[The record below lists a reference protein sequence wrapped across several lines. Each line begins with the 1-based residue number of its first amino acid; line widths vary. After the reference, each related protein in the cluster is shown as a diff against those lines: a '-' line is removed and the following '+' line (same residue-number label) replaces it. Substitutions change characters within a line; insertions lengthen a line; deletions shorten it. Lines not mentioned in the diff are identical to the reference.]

1 MQYVMYKDF
10 GDSLK
15 SLYNKGGPFKNAA
28 DKVLAIKAKADLQYP
43 VKDVFALA
51 TTHYGESRVPHCTKY
66 DLPARARLVT
76 VCKNDLC
83 LFLFAG
89 SHDDVDAWLDKN
101 KGIDFIAKEQG
112 GSTVIEPV
120 FISANIP
127 GVDGIK
133 TGTDLGVTFLV
144 ELLSGRYK
152 EKLFIGLSSE
162 LIEKISKIDPL
173 ITDED
178 LLDFIDEVEDESQKE
193 AIFDVLLK
201 LREGD
206 STGAKNRIGLYIGEV
221 KSIADLSSKEA
232 ANIKSGEQVIKL
244 SDIDPQLFEHFVKTA
259 DYQKWMLY
267 LHPSQR
273 DYVDRDFPSTVRLSG
288 VSGSGKTCVLIHRAL
303 RLATKYPNEKILLL
317 TLNPALSNLIESLV
331 ASNRGEMRPNNLV
344 VSSFWELCRDKLLS
358 FEPHND
364 KLYTQETIA
373 TNPFAVSEHIE
384 DIWDDY
390 YDSKNNNN
398 DAKVLFPLHK
408 SLLARGIFPKDY
420 LKQEFDYLRSAF
432 ARSDRS
438 KYFEMERSGR
448 SVPLDKT
455 FRSQVIEGLEG
466 WEKVMPFVGALDY
479 TGIAPALHKYLDDI
493 KSEYRAVLVDEV
505 QDFGTIE
512 LAIIRK
518 LVDENENDLFLCGD
532 AAQSVYTKYHD
543 FDAANINIRGTRSMR
558 LQQNYRNSRQILTAA
573 HNVLTNNL
581 ELRSKGCVS
590 LEILNPDFANF
601 SSPKP
606 LLLKADSLIQELG
619 YAVNYA
625 KSCLDGGLNKK
636 VCIAVAGYTHRG
648 INEIGKHFEL
658 PVLSGEMKINAGNIF
673 FSDLEQ
679 TKGFEFDTV
688 ILVNVCSGI
697 LPHPDLPPEESFRDL
712 CKFYVA
718 MTRAKLE
725 LIISYH
731 LKLTEFIL
739 ENSEDF
745 TSARW
750 DDGYSDYHEESEWSL
765 PKPCTTEKQFGV
777 EWALTG
783 RDFLLLP
790 EAIGLPLN
798 AQEKIDDLVTGK
810 ISFEG
815 KSRKQKSWRSLGEF
829 LNDMISPIN
838 RQRVFLSDEAWQAIA
853 AHFKRPTG
861 SLKSTTI
868 EKRDLISLNNLSKK
882 LTSAEV

>member
-1 MQYVMYKDF
+1 MYKDF

-15 SLYNKGGPFKNAA
+15 YLYSKGGPFRNAA
-28 DKVLAIKAKADLQYP
+28 DKVLAIKAKADLKYP
-43 VKDVFALA
+43 VKDVFSVA
-51 TTHYGESRVPHCTKY
+51 TTHHGESRIPHCTKY

-76 VCKNDLC
+76 VRNNDLC

-89 SHDDVDAWLDKN
+89 SHDAVDEWLDKN

-112 GSTVIEPV
+112 GSIVIEPV

-127 GVDGIK
+127 GVDVIK
-133 TGTDLGVTFLV
+133 TGNDLGVTYLV
-144 ELLSGRYK
+144 ELLSGRHK
-152 EKLFIGLSSE
+152 DKLFDGLNVQ
-162 LIEKISKIDPL
+162 LIDEISNIDPL
-173 ITDED
+173 VSDDGLLELVDE
-178 LLDFIDEVEDESQKE
+178 IENEKQKD

-206 STGAKNRIGLYIGEV
+206 STGAKNRIGLYIGDV
-221 KSIADLSSKEA
+221 KNIADLTSKETA
-232 ANIKSGEQVIKL
+232 EIKSGEQVIKL

-273 DYVDRDFPSTVRLSG
+273 EYVDRDFQSTVRLSG

-303 RLATKYPNEKILLL
+303 RLAEKYPSERILLL
-317 TLNPALSNLIESLV
+317 TLNPALANLIESLV
-331 ASNRGEMRPNNLV
+331 AHNRGEMRPKNLV
-344 VSSFWELCRDKLLS
+344 VSSFWELCREKIVSL
-358 FEPHND
+358 EPHN
-364 KLYTQETIA
+364 KNLYTQETIA
-373 TNPFAVSEHIE
+373 TNPHAVSEHIE

-390 YDSKNNNN
+390 YESRNNNH
-398 DAKVLFPLHK
+398 DAKVMFPLHK
-408 SLLARGIFPKDY
+408 SLLVRGIFPKDY

-432 ARSDRS
+432 AHSDRN
-438 KYFEMERSGR
+438 KYLEMERSGR
-448 SVPLDKT
+448 SVPLDRT
-455 FRSQVIEGLEG
+455 YRSQVLNGLDG
-466 WEKVMPFVGALDY
+466 WEKIMPFVGALDS
-479 TGIAPALHKYLDDI
+479 TGIAPALHKHIDKI
-493 KSEYRAVLVDEV
+493 TPEYRAILVDEV
-505 QDFGTIE
+505 QDFGTVE

-518 LVDENENDLFLCGD
+518 LVKEDENDLFLCGD

-543 FDAANINIRGTRSMR
+543 FDAANINIKGARSMR

-573 HNVLTNNL
+573 HNVLTNNF

-590 LEILNPDFANF
+590 LEILNPEYANF

-606 LLLKADSLIQELG
+606 LLLKADSLKQELG
-619 YAVNYA
+619 YSVAYA
-625 KSCLDGGLNKK
+625 KSCLDGGINRK
-636 VCIAVAGYTHRG
+636 VCIAISGYTPRG
-648 INEIGKHFEL
+648 IQEIGRYFNL

-679 TKGFEFDTV
+679 TKGFEFDTM
-688 ILVNVCSGI
+688 ILVNICSGT

-731 LKLTEFIL
+731 LQLTEFIP
-739 ENSEDF
+739 ENSNDF
-745 TSARW
+745 ISARW
-750 DDGYSDYHEESEWSL
+750 DSGYSEYLDDQNWIL
-765 PKPCTTEKQFGV
+765 PKSSMSEKQYGI
-777 EWALTG
+777 EWELTG

-798 AQEKIDDLVTGK
+798 AQEKIDELVTGK

-815 KSRKQKSWRSLGEF
+815 KSRKQKSWKSLGEF

-838 RQRVFLSDEAWQAIA
+838 RQRVYLSDEAWLAIA
-853 AHFKRPTG
+853 SQFKKPTG
-861 SLKSTTI
+861 PVKPSTS
-868 EKRDLISLNNLSKK
+868 EKRSIIG
-882 LTSAEV
+882 LTGLRENETNRDI